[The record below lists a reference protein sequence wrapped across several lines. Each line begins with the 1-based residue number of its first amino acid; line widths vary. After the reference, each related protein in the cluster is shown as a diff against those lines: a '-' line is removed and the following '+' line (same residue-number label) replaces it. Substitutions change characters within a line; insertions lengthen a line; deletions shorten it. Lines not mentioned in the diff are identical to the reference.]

1 MEILVVTWNYPPR
14 SGGIENLIGN
24 LCREL
29 RKKHSVKVV
38 TTYSPASSFSEVDV
52 FRAPLPGLFSF
63 AVYALWRG
71 TILLA
76 RNREIT
82 VVFGGSVL
90 VTPLVLLLA
99 RVFGR
104 RAVVQAHGLD
114 IIYRSFFYRQ
124 ICVRWLQHCDYVV
137 ANSGYAA
144 GLAQARDI
152 PQEQLAIIPP
162 GVDLDRFTAS
172 VDVDMIRR
180 SFGVAGRRIILF
192 VGRLARRKGVKE
204 FIENSLVQIAR
215 EMPEVCFL
223 VVGDHPA
230 ESLVHS
236 ENIIGE
242 IQAAITKSKITEHV
256 RLLGSLSDGDIIT
269 LYQICDVVVLP
280 VLDLNDDVEGFGIVA
295 LEAAAAGKPVVATRV
310 GGIPDAVE
318 DGKSSILV
326 AAGDYTGL
334 SRAITALLSDSS
346 FRAALGEFGRCRV
359 REKFSWSA
367 IGRRYEKLMSEIGS
381 SARSC

>member
-1 MEILVVTWNYPPR
+1 MDILVVTWNYPPR
-14 SGGIENLIGN
+14 RGGIENLIGN

-38 TTYSPASSFSEVDV
+38 TTYSRVSSFSEVDV
-52 FRAPLPGLFSF
+52 FRAPLPGLFNF
-63 AVYALWRG
+63 ALYALWRG

-76 RNREIT
+76 RNSGIT

-90 VTPLVLLLA
+90 AAPLVLLLA

-114 IIYRSFFYRQ
+114 IIYRSVFYRQ

-137 ANSGYAA
+137 ANSGYTA
-144 GLAQARDI
+144 GLARARGI
-152 PQEQLAIIPP
+152 PQERLAIIPP
-162 GVDLDRFTAS
+162 GVDLAHFTAS
-172 VDVDMIRR
+172 ADVDAIKR

-215 EMPEVCFL
+215 EIPEVCFL

-230 ESLVHS
+230 ASLVHS
-236 ENIIGE
+236 ENIVSE
-242 IQAAITKSKITEHV
+242 IEAAITKLKITEHV
-256 RLLGSLSDGDIIT
+256 RLLGALSDGDVT
-269 LYQICDVVVLP
+269 KLYQISDVIVLP
-280 VLDLNDDVEGFGIVA
+280 VLDVEDDVEGFGIVA
-295 LEAAAAGKPVVATRV
+295 LEAAASGKPVVATRV

-318 DGKSSILV
+318 DDKSGILV

-334 SRAITALLSDSS
+334 SRAITALLRDGP

-359 REKFSWSA
+359 REKFFWA
-367 IGRRYEKLMSEIGS
+367 GVGRCYEKLISEIGS